1 MLLHQAESRVWAE
14 NGSPSPSL
22 ETKVSQ
28 GLQDVAAAPG
38 VPMLGGE
45 VAAEALLA
53 VFVGT
58 GWVWDTTIDYVFIV
72 YSIL

>member
-1 MLLHQAESRVWAE
+1 MIPEYPRQDASPPSRK
-14 NGSPSPSL
+14 PSLSRERLALPSL

-53 VFVGT
+53 R
-58 GWVWDTTIDYVFIV
+58 
-72 YSIL
+72 

>member
-53 VFVGT
+53 R
-58 GWVWDTTIDYVFIV
+58 
-72 YSIL
+72 